1 MTTGRTISE
10 SMRKGIEQSSWI
22 RQMFEEGNR
31 LKAQFGP
38 DEVFDFSLGNP
49 SVPPPSRFREVLVQV
64 AKESGGNDHR
74 YMTNTGL
81 ETTRRFL
88 ADQESALHGGPRFD
102 INHIVMTCGAAGG
115 LNILLRSLLDPG
127 DEVILLTPYFPEY
140 VFYIGNF
147 GGVVV
152 EVPSDENFQ
161 PDLEAIAAA
170 LTPRTRAIIYNS
182 PNNPT
187 GVVYEHERLAGL
199 GKLVEQH
206 AESMGRPVYL
216 ISDEPY
222 RKIRYDDG
230 AYSSV
235 INNCRYGVVVTSF
248 SKDLGLAG
256 ERIGFVLLNPESPG
270 VEELFSALA
279 IATRTLGFVNAP
291 ALMQR
296 VLPLCGDLSVDVEVY
311 RSNRDL
317 IFEGLKA
324 AGYDMIEPQGA
335 FFLFPKVPGGDDVA
349 FTEALRKQ
357 RVLVVPGRG
366 FGTPGHI
373 RISYAVPRKVI
384 ERALPLFAATL
395 ANYQQEN
402 QALKSQSRG

>member
-1 MTTGRTISE
+1 MRTGRPISE

-31 LKAQFGP
+31 LKAKFGP

-49 SVPPPSRFREVLVQV
+49 SVPPPSKFRDVLVQV
-64 AKESGGNDHR
+64 ASESSGGDHR

-81 ETTRRFL
+81 ESTRRFL
-88 ADQESALHGGPRFD
+88 ADQESKLHGGREFD

-115 LNILLRSLLDPG
+115 LNIFLRSVLDEG
-127 DEVILLTPYFPEY
+127 DEVILLSPYFPEY

-152 EVPSDENFQ
+152 QVPTDENFQ
-161 PDLEAIAAA
+161 PDLDAIAKA
-170 LTPRTRAIIYNS
+170 LTPKTRAIIYNS

-187 GVVYEHERLAGL
+187 GVVYDDDRLVGL
-199 GKLVEQH
+199 GKLVEKH
-206 AESMGRPVYL
+206 AEEVGRPVYL
-216 ISDEPY
+216 VSDEPY
-222 RKIRYDDG
+222 RKLRYDDG

-235 INNCRYGVVVTSF
+235 IENCKYGVVVTSF

-256 ERIGFVLLNPESPG
+256 ERIVFVLLNPDSPG
-270 VEELFSALA
+270 VDELFSALA

-296 VLPLCGDLSVDVEVY
+296 VLPLCGELSVDVEIY
-311 RSNRDL
+311 RKNRDL
-317 IFEGLKA
+317 IFEGLSK
-324 AGYDMIEPQGA
+324 AGYKMTEPKGA
-335 FFLFPKVPGGDDVA
+335 FFLFPRVPGGDDVA
-349 FTEALRKQ
+349 FTEALREH

-373 RISYAVPRKVI
+373 RISYAVPQEVI
-384 ERALPLFAATL
+384 ERAIPLFAETL
-395 ANYQQEN
+395 REYLASSEE
-402 QALKSQSRG
+402 AKSQSRG